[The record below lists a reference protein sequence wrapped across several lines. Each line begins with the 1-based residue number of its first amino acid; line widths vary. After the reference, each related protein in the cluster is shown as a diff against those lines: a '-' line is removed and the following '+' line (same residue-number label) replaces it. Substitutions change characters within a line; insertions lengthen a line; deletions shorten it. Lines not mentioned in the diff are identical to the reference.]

1 MNNKVLVIVA
11 HADDEVLGCGATIHK
26 HILEDDDVYILVLT
40 DSTSA
45 QGKDIQNR
53 HQEYLKALKIL
64 GVENHKKL
72 SLRDNRLDS
81 YNLIDIIQEIEEVKA
96 EFEPN
101 IIYTHSYNDL
111 NIDHQITNKAVLTAF
126 RSTPSNTTTE
136 IYTFDIPSSIEYQ
149 SSQFIQAR
157 KNYFSTISKQNLK
170 AKIQAMCAY
179 ESELHPFPHPRSI
192 ENLEILAKS
201 EGTKCGKELAES
213 FYIERIIR

>member
-1 MNNKVLVIVA
+1 MNEKILVIVA

-26 HILEDDDVYILVLT
+26 HIRNNDDVYVLVLT

-53 HQEYLKALKIL
+53 HQEYLKALNIL
-64 GVENHKKL
+64 GVQNHKKL
-72 SLRDNRLDS
+72 SLKDNRLDS
-81 YNLIDIIQEIEEVKA
+81 YPLIEIIQEIEKVKKDYN
-96 EFEPN
+96 PN
-101 IIYTHSYNDL
+101 IVYTHSYNDL

-136 IYTFDIPSSIEYQ
+136 VYTFDIPSSIEYQ
-149 SSQFIQAR
+149 SSQLMQAR
-157 KNYFSTISKQNLK
+157 KNYFNSITKEDLK
-170 AKIQAMCAY
+170 AKVQAMCAY

-192 ENLEILAKS
+192 ENLEIIAKS

-213 FYIERIIR
+213 FYIEKIIR